1 MVRKPEDGVYKP
13 QWKGFGN
20 FVLWFAPK
28 HPGGGG
34 HFLLPTLQET
44 LPCVANAN
52 KIKVTNSKC
61 DVQL

>member
-1 MVRKPEDGVYKP
+1 MESTNHNGK
-13 QWKGFGN
+13 
-20 FVLWFAPK
+20 VLATLFYGL
-28 HPGGGG
+28 HLNTRGGG